1 MAEGKVRLGFIG
13 LGNWGNRLASAAER
27 SGAAEI
33 VRCFARTEET
43 RAAFAEKF
51 TCRPAASLDE
61 LLGDDEVEG
70 VAVSTPHSTHEDI
83 VHRAAAAGKHLFVE
97 KPLALTACFSSSP
110 FASATY

>member
-51 TCRPAASLDE
+51 ACRPAASLDE
-61 LLGDDEVEG
+61 LLGDDKVEG
-70 VAVSTPHSTHEDI
+70 VAVSTPTPPTRTSS
-83 VHRAAAAGKHLFVE
+83 AGPPRPE
-97 KPLALTACFSSSP
+97 NTCSSKNRSR
-110 FASATY
+110 